1 MTILEPWSGV
11 FLKNIYLYFVMLRQ
25 NEIVNVIIST
35 DPPSTAPIT
44 LSSCYVED
52 ETDNKVKEQ
61 RGPLTPDKRIVFSIS
76 DTEYSS
82 PNDSF
87 NVFRKRWVSP
97 SPSDIV
103 YDAPKVSYKVD
114 NYDDDNNDDNVSSV
128 VLEAELKLQK
138 KVPIEQ
144 LTIIDDDLDSGFGD
158 VNNVV
163 SNVNNVVSNV
173 VGNVNNVI
181 DDVNNVV
188 VDDDD
193 HDDDHH
199 SIPSLQ
205 QQRKRMVKNRLES
218 FNNVQVWVN
227 SEQFSTFL
235 KGSRLENKTFL
246 PPLPLP
252 PHYPKNVI
260 KIDSHL
266 ISIHNV
272 SDIIKEIEDDGSF
285 ENDNNNSFEECLYL
299 WMKEK
304 QIPPY
309 DCFHFV
315 FIGLESFSQQRLSQ
329 QNKEM
334 RRIIGESVNGY
345 GAGAGNGNGN
355 GDIDSNGN
363 GTTIITATLATN
375 TARDPLIPKLLDLEN
390 IFWMIQLQ
398 LKCSQM
404 HFLAKKELIPSC
416 IDAIADSIA
425 WKPHSS
431 SNDTDKNR
439 AVGNRGK
446 RIPANHSLCWKAMLQ
461 EIKGISNVVAES
473 IFCTFPTISSLMQ
486 RYLECDN
493 DRIITDGSNC
503 GNGNI
508 GNTLLSQ
515 IMSDNRAIGSAISKK
530 VYKCLWSGNGG
541 DLAYE

>member
-1 MTILEPWSGV
+1 M
-11 FLKNIYLYFVMLRQ
+11 FRQ

-35 DPPSTAPIT
+35 DPPSTAAIT
-44 LSSCYVED
+44 LSSCCVED
-52 ETDNKVKEQ
+52 EMDKGKEQ
-61 RGPLTPDKRIVFSIS
+61 REPLTPDKRIVFSIS

-103 YDAPKVSYKVD
+103 YGAPKVSYKVD
-114 NYDDDNNDDNVSSV
+114 DDDDSNSV
-128 VLEAELKLQK
+128 VLETELKIQK
-138 KVPIEQ
+138 NVPIEQ
-144 LTIIDDDLDSGFGD
+144 LTIIDDNFDSGFGD
-158 VNNVV
+158 VNND
-163 SNVNNVVSNV
+163 
-173 VGNVNNVI
+173 VG
-181 DDVNNVV
+181 DVNNDVGSV
-188 VDDDD
+188 
-193 HDDDHH
+193 

-205 QQRKRMVKNRLES
+205 QQQQQQRKQPLILHKERFFPKNRLES
-218 FNNVQVWVN
+218 FNNVQIWVN
-227 SEQFSTFL
+227 SEQSSTFL

-272 SDIIKEIEDDGSF
+272 SDIIKEIEDGGFIENDKNNIIISF
-285 ENDNNNSFEECLYL
+285 EKSLYL

-304 QIPPY
+304 QIPPC

-315 FIGLESFSQQRLSQ
+315 FVGLESFTQQRLSQ

-334 RRIIGESVNGY
+334 RRIISESVNGDGDGY
-345 GAGAGNGNGN
+345 GDDANGSGS
-355 GDIDSNGN
+355 GSSN
-363 GTTIITATLATN
+363 ITATLATN
-375 TARDPLIPKLLDLEN
+375 TARDPLISKLLDLQN

-398 LKCSQM
+398 LQGSRM
-404 HFLAKKELIPSC
+404 HFLAKKENIPSC

-439 AVGNRGK
+439 AVGNCGQ

-473 IFCTFPTISSLMQ
+473 IFSTFPTISSLMQ
-486 RYLECDN
+486 RYLECDS
-493 DRIITDGSNC
+493 IIKDGSDCSNS
-503 GNGNI
+503 NI

-515 IMSDNRAIGSAISKK
+515 ITSDNRTIGSAISKK